1 MDYSEKY
8 VAMCKEAGEI
18 QEEWMRMPKEK
29 RYGTLI
35 RYRTFLGIVVPTNKP
50 LEFKGLS
57 AVIPETLALRTWLKE
72 KETLI
77 VTAVELEPYDDKGT
91 PLFHQDQLQEILNYP
106 FWKLVWDFE
115 EFTQKTFEELTE
127 KMTDKDC
134 LENKTMEQLWL
145 AFVMKE
151 KYNKMWDDEKKKWRE
166 K

>member
-35 RYRTFLGIVVPTNKP
+35 RYRTFLGIIIPTNKP

-57 AVIPETLALRTWLKE
+57 TVIPETLVLRTWLKE

-91 PLFHQDQLQEILNYP
+91 PLFRQDQLQEIYVEYCHSTS
-106 FWKLVWDFE
+106 LVEDVYYFMKQDLE
-115 EFTQKTFEELTE
+115 YIMQFTSL
-127 KMTDKDC
+127 
-134 LENKTMEQLWL
+134 EQLWF
-145 AFVMKE
+145 AYVMYV
-151 KYNKMWDDEKKKWRE
+151 KYGKIWDDEKKKWR
-166 K
+166 KK